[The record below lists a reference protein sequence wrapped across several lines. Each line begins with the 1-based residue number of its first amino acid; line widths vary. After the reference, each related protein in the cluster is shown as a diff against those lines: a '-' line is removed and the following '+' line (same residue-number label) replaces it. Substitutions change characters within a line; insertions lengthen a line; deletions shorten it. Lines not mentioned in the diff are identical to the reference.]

1 MRFPHFFIER
11 PIFAAVLAILITV
24 AGLVAYPSL
33 PVGQYPEVAPPT
45 VVVTARFPGATA
57 ETMASTVSVPL
68 EQQING
74 VEHMLYMSSS
84 SVGEGSVAIT
94 ITFALGTDVNQAQ
107 VLVQNRVDE
116 ALPRLPETTRQIGVT
131 VRKVSA
137 EDLVGFAFYSPDNS
151 LDTDFISNYVTLQIN
166 DRIKRIPGVG
176 DTVRFGGR
184 DYAMRIWID
193 PDQAAARNLTV
204 DEIIAAIR
212 AQNAQVAAG
221 IIGRPPYGAKANAY
235 QLGVDTEGRL
245 TSPEQF
251 GNIVLKRRADGGL
264 TRLRDVARVE
274 LGAQDYSTNAF
285 LNDRNAI
292 GLVLK
297 QQPGTNALA
306 TEAAAKELVAELSK
320 DFPPGMAYT
329 AAHHPLTFVADSIRD
344 VKETLF
350 IALLLVS
357 SIVLLFL
364 QSWRA
369 AIVPLIAIP
378 ISLTGSFATMAA
390 FGFSLNSLSM
400 FGMVL
405 AIGIV
410 VDDAIVVVENIERL
424 IVEENLTPKE
434 AAHKTMDEVSGA
446 LVAIALV
453 LCGVFLPTAFIPG
466 LSGEFY
472 KQFALTIV

>member
-24 AGLVAYPSL
+24 VGLVAYPSL

-57 ETMASTVSVPL
+57 ETMASTVAVPL

-74 VEHMLYMSSS
+74 VEHMLYMSTSS
-84 SVGEGSVAIT
+84 LGEGSVTIT
-94 ITFALGTDVNQAQ
+94 ITFALGTDINQAQ

-116 ALPRLPETTRQIGVT
+116 ALPRLPEMTRQIGVT

-166 DRIKRIPGVG
+166 RIPGVG

-221 IIGRPPYGAKANAY
+221 IIGQPPFGTRANAY

-245 TSPEQF
+245 ASPEQF
-251 GNIVLKRRADGGL
+251 GNVVLKRRREG
-264 TRLRDVARVE
+264 RV
-274 LGAQDYSTNAF
+274 G
-285 LNDRNAI
+285 R
-292 GLVLK
+292 
-297 QQPGTNALA
+297 
-306 TEAAAKELVAELSK
+306 
-320 DFPPGMAYT
+320 
-329 AAHHPLTFVADSIRD
+329 
-344 VKETLF
+344 
-350 IALLLVS
+350 
-357 SIVLLFL
+357 
-364 QSWRA
+364 
-369 AIVPLIAIP
+369 
-378 ISLTGSFATMAA
+378 
-390 FGFSLNSLSM
+390 
-400 FGMVL
+400 
-405 AIGIV
+405 
-410 VDDAIVVVENIERL
+410 
-424 IVEENLTPKE
+424 
-434 AAHKTMDEVSGA
+434 
-446 LVAIALV
+446 
-453 LCGVFLPTAFIPG
+453 PG
-466 LSGEFY
+466 LLDQCIPERPQCDWPGPQATTRY
-472 KQFALTIV
+472 QRA